1 MFAVLRDQSE
11 LENGILFHQNFSIF
25 MTQNATTFFGRVV
38 YYFYAFTQVK
48 DLERDLSNAPDNEHI
63 KMQLKKARKP

>member
-1 MFAVLRDQSE
+1 MSWKTAF
-11 LENGILFHQNFSIF
+11 LFHQNFSIF
-25 MTQNATTFFGRVV
+25 MTQEMLRHFLACVV

-48 DLERDLSNAPDNEHI
+48 DLEKDLSNAPDNEHI